1 MKSKKYAVIGIG
13 QFGRAIAKALSQ
25 KGAEVMA
32 IDTDPEIIEDISEH
46 VAIAVV
52 LDATDKKALI
62 SQDINDFDAV
72 VVAIGQDFEKVLLC
86 SVTLLDLGVKRIIS
100 RANGRNQRYI
110 LEKIGIKEILS
121 PEYEIGIIVAE
132 RLRNPSII
140 SYLQFPDDYR
150 IAEIKTPSDTANKT
164 LEEINLRDKYRLS
177 LITIKQEIEIKIKEE
192 RVIEQHIE
200 GVPNSKTIIQA
211 TDTLVVF
218 GKNNDIERF
227 ININQ

>member
-1 MKSKKYAVIGIG
+1 MKSSKYAVIGIG
-13 QFGRAIAKALSQ
+13 QFGRAIAKALSA

-32 IDTDPEIIEDISEH
+32 IDTDAEVIEQIAEH
-46 VAIAVV
+46 VALAIE
-52 LDATDKKALI
+52 LDATDKKALV
-62 SQDINDFDAV
+62 SQNINDFDAV

-86 SVTLLDLGVKRIIS
+86 SVTLLELGVKRIIS

-121 PEYEIGIIVAE
+121 PEQEVGIIVAE
-132 RLRNPSII
+132 RLRNPSIV

-150 IAEIKTPSDTANKT
+150 IAEIKPPPAVANRT

-177 LITIKQEIEIKIKEE
+177 LITIKQEIEIKRKEE
-192 RVIEQHIE
+192 SFIEQHIE
-200 GVPNSKTIIQA
+200 GVPNSKTEIKP
-211 TDTLVVF
+211 TDTLVLF
-218 GKNNDIERF
+218 GKNHDIERF

>member
-32 IDTDPEIIEDISEH
+32 LDTDPEVIDDIAEH
-46 VAIAVV
+46 VALAVV
-52 LDATDKKALI
+52 LDATDKKALL

-86 SVTLLDLGVKRIIS
+86 SVTLQDLGVKRIIS

-132 RLRNPSII
+132 RLRNPSIV
-140 SYLQFPDDYR
+140 SYLQFPDEYR
-150 IAEIKTPSDTANKT
+150 IAELKTPDGIANRT
-164 LEEINLRDKYRLS
+164 LEEIDLRDKYKLS
-177 LITIKQEIEIKIKEE
+177 LITIKQEIEIKVKDES
-192 RVIEQHIE
+192 VIEQHIE
-200 GVPNSKTIIQA
+200 GVPNSKTIIMP

-218 GKNNDIERF
+218 GKNHDIERF

>member
-32 IDTDPEIIEDISEH
+32 IDTDPEIIEEISEH
-46 VAIAVV
+46 VALAVV

-62 SQDINDFDAV
+62 SQDITDFDAV
-72 VVAIGQDFEKVLLC
+72 VVAIGQDFEQVLLC
-86 SVTLLDLGVKRIIS
+86 SVTLQDLGVKRIIS

-121 PEYEIGIIVAE
+121 PEYEVGVIVAE
-132 RLRNPSII
+132 RLRNPSIV

-150 IAEIKTPSDTANKT
+150 IAEIKSPAGISGRT
-164 LEEINLRDKYRLS
+164 LEELNLRDKYRLS
-177 LITIKQEIEIKIKEE
+177 LITIKQEIEIKIKDES
-192 RVIEQHIE
+192 VIEQHIE
-200 GVPNSKTIIQA
+200 GVPNSKTTLQP

-218 GKNNDIERF
+218 GKNHDIERF

>member
-32 IDTDPEIIEDISEH
+32 IDTDPEVIEEISEH

-86 SVTLLDLGVKRIIS
+86 SVALLDLGVKRIIS
-100 RANGRNQRYI
+100 RANGRNQKFI
-110 LEKIGIKEILS
+110 LKKIGIKEILS
-121 PEYEIGIIVAE
+121 PEYEIGVIVAE
-132 RLRNPSII
+132 RLRNPSIV

-150 IAEIKTPSDTANKT
+150 IAEIKTPSGIANRT
-164 LEEINLRDKYRLS
+164 LEEINIRDKYRLS
-177 LITIKQEIEIKIKEE
+177 LITIKQEIQIIKKEE
-192 RVIEQHIE
+192 SFIEEHIE
-200 GVPNSKTIIQA
+200 GVPNSKTLVKE

-218 GKNNDIERF
+218 GKNHDIERF
-227 ININQ
+227 ITINQ